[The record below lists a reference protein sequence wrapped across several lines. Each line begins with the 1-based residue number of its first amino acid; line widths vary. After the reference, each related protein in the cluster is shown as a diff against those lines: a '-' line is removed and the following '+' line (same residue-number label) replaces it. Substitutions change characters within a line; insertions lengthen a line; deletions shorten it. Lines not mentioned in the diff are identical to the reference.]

1 MDTSIR
7 GQMLAAYK
15 NNFCELLRET
25 GRERIEDLIAWL
37 EDKTDFFWAPASA
50 KHMEHMKEG
59 CSFIV
64 YQYTR
69 YCRTSPRIFPV

>member
-1 MDTSIR
+1 METSIR

-37 EDKTDFFWAPASA
+37 ENETDFFSAPASA
-50 KHMEHMKEG
+50 KTHGAYEG
-59 CSFIV
+59 GLLIHSLSVYKIV
-64 YQYTR
+64 MLFT
-69 YCRTSPRIFPV
+69 